1 MHGTPEP
8 RTHGAASRDGAPC
21 SLAPQEPWRT
31 DPPPQPMCGIRT
43 KLAVSSQWDLD
54 YLSYQHEPP
63 TLPDVHGPRGRWSP
77 REGEQGRVTQ
87 SLADLRADVSE
98 EGDPTSHLL
107 SLVAFR
113 DQE

>member
-1 MHGTPEP
+1 MGPLSPALMGQHQEMGHP
-8 RTHGAASRDGAPC
+8 AAWPPK
-21 SLAPQEPWRT
+21 SLGEQT
-31 DPPPQPMCGIRT
+31 PPPQPMCGIRT